1 MYAGT
6 SPHLRFGPPRCTFP
20 PTFRSP
26 NLAIFTKICHIIEP
40 QIWQNLKKGKKWPNA
55 GPQNRGGT
63 PPFLAKM
70 GGVPP
75 PKIPDFGG
83 GPPRIFRG
91 GTPPKNPK
99 KGSKNR
105 QKSSK
110 MAKKGP
116 KMAKNGQK
124 WGFLGGK
131 KGPKMAK
138 NRHFPKIGSKRLLG
152 CTNNAYPV
160 VRAINCG
167 IFKKGIFAFNSQK
180 NNRFSG
186 PGNNSDGLMKY

>member
-26 NLAIFTKICHIIEP
+26 NLAIFTKICHIVEP

-83 GPPRIFRG
+83 GPPRNFRG
-91 GTPPKNPK
+91 GPPPKIPK
-99 KGSKNR
+99 IGQKMVKNR
-105 QKSSK
+105 QKWPFL
-110 MAKKGP
+110 AKKGQ
-116 KMAKNGQK
+116 KMAKNGGFWGEKKGQK
-124 WGFLGGK
+124 W
-131 KGPKMAK
+131 
-138 NRHFPKIGSKRLLG
+138 PKIVIFRKSEAKDYW
-152 CTNNAYPV
+152 A
-160 VRAINCG
+160 VRTTHTR
-167 IFKKGIFAFNSQK
+167 S
-180 NNRFSG
+180 
-186 PGNNSDGLMKY
+186 

>member
-1 MYAGT
+1 MSEFLVKIGPT
-6 SPHLRFGPPRCTFP
+6 PEILDSGNPPKIPKNGGGPGPP
-20 PTFRSP
+20 
-26 NLAIFTKICHIIEP
+26 
-40 QIWQNLKKGKKWPNA
+40 QNPGFW
-55 GPQNRGGT
+55 GGT
-63 PPFLAKM
+63 PPEF
-70 GGVPP
+70 P
-75 PKIPDFGG
+75 
-83 GPPRIFRG
+83 G
-91 GTPPKNPK
+91 GTPPKNL
-99 KGSKNR
+99 
-105 QKSSK
+105 QKSPKIVKKWSK
-110 MAKKGP
+110 MAIFGQKRP
-116 KMAKNGQK
+116 KNGQK

>member
-1 MYAGT
+1 VSDFFVKIGPT
-6 SPHLRFGPPRCTFP
+6 PEILDSGNPPKIPKNGGGPGPP
-20 PTFRSP
+20 
-26 NLAIFTKICHIIEP
+26 
-40 QIWQNLKKGKKWPNA
+40 QNPGFW
-55 GPQNRGGT
+55 GGT
-63 PPFLAKM
+63 PPEF
-70 GGVPP
+70 P
-75 PKIPDFGG
+75 
-83 GPPRIFRG
+83 G
-91 GTPPKNPK
+91 GTPPKNSQNW
-99 KGSKNR
+99 SKNG

-110 MAKKGP
+110 MAKKGQ

>member
-26 NLAIFTKICHIIEP
+26 NLAIFTKICHIVEP

-83 GPPRIFRG
+83 VPSPLFWGFRG
-91 GTPPKNPK
+91 GPPPKIPK
-99 KGSKNR
+99 KGSK
-105 QKSSK
+105 K
-110 MAKKGP
+110 AKKGQKRP
-116 KMAKNGQK
+116 KNDHFLTSRGTSGNG
-124 WGFLGGK
+124 
-131 KGPKMAK
+131 GP
-138 NRHFPKIGSKRLLG
+138 
-152 CTNNAYPV
+152 
-160 VRAINCG
+160 RASRAG
-167 IFKKGIFAFNSQK
+167 AAHPPFF
-180 NNRFSG
+180 
-186 PGNNSDGLMKY
+186 

>member
-1 MYAGT
+1 M
-6 SPHLRFGPPRCTFP
+6 SDFLVKIGPTPEILDSGNP
-20 PTFRSP
+20 PKFR
-26 NLAIFTKICHIIEP
+26 
-40 QIWQNLKKGKKWPNA
+40 
-55 GPQNRGGT
+55 
-63 PPFLAKM
+63 KM

-75 PKIPDFGG
+75 PENSGG
-83 GPPRIFRG
+83 GPPPDFWG
-91 GTPPKNPK
+91 GIPPQKIPKN
-99 KGSKNR
+99 G

-110 MAKKGP
+110 MAIFGQKRP
-116 KMAKNGQK
+116 KNGQK

>member
-1 MYAGT
+1 MLAPKTGGVP
-6 SPHLRFGPPRCTFP
+6 PHFWQKWGGSPPRKSRILGGDP
-20 PTFRSP
+20 PGFS
-26 NLAIFTKICHIIEP
+26 
-40 QIWQNLKKGKKWPNA
+40 
-55 GPQNRGGT
+55 GG
-63 PPFLAKM
+63 
-70 GGVPP
+70 GPP
-75 PKIPDFGG
+75 PKIP
-83 GPPRIFRG
+83 
-91 GTPPKNPK
+91 KNGQK
-99 KGSKNR
+99 MVKNG
-105 QKSSK
+105 QKR
-110 MAKKGP
+110 P
-116 KMAKNGQK
+116 KNGQK